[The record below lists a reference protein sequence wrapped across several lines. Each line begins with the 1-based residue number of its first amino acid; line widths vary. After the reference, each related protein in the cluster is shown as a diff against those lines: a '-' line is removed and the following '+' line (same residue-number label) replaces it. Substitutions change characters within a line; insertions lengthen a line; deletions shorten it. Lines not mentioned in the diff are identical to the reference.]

1 MRLDKYL
8 AETAQCTRSE
18 AKTLL
23 NRGRVTVNGAV
34 CKKGDNQLREGD
46 SVAVDGAP
54 LAYQQFVY
62 LMLNKPR
69 GFVTTMNDEL
79 GRRCVAELVEDVHLI
94 KLASGSDSL
103 LIDFLVERNVRG
115 LVLEAFG
122 RGNVPPAA
130 LPGIRR
136 AVEKGI
142 PVVITTRTI
151 AGRVLDVYGY
161 EGGAKTVLEAGG
173 ILGGETSGPKARL
186 KLMLA
191 LGVASGRDELAV
203 FFDTP

>member
-1 MRLDKYL
+1 MNEEIHAAREVVKSHS
-8 AETAQCTRSE
+8 ANTETFVSPFWGP
-18 AKTLL
+18 L
-23 NRGRVTVNGAV
+23 GYVDPDRVVFRRNT
-34 CKKGDNQLREGD
+34 
-46 SVAVDGAP
+46 
-54 LAYQQFVY
+54 
-62 LMLNKPR
+62 
-69 GFVTTMNDEL
+69 L
-79 GRRCVAELVEDVHLI
+79 GRQSIRPPELVENVHLI